1 MYFQGAGWDFGESDY
16 VRFTATL
23 RGAAA
28 RRGVV
33 DAQRRLYLPW
43 RNNML
48 STLHRKSLAVSLGLL
63 LFGGATSVA
72 MAAGSQSPADLGPSN
87 TNTKVNVTL
96 VLGLRNQDALESLVY
111 STVTQGSPSYHRFLT
126 TAQFADRFGA
136 TAADIAKVQAFVKQQ
151 GLTQVELLP
160 NHLAL
165 KVSGTIGQF
174 NQAFQTSIHD
184 YRNADGTT
192 YHRPNA
198 TPKLPST
205 LSSTLVVAS
214 GLSSEAKYRSH
225 RVSSFSSTSPAAAS
239 SMSPMAKT
247 AAAAAPAAPACTGN
261 PTATCTPGAF
271 TVGDVANRY
280 NINPLYKAGVNG
292 KGSTIGIATLANFL
306 PADAYAYWS
315 AIGLPVKPNRITQV
329 HVDGG
334 GPLGS
339 VEGSGETSLDVEQS
353 GGLAPWADII
363 VYDAPN
369 TDAGFFDV
377 FNQAVSDNKVDSLSV
392 SWGQPE
398 ILYFPQT
405 EGGVDYTDELR
416 AFHQVFLEA
425 AVQGISMFATSG
437 DSGAYDT
444 VRGFGGSL
452 TDPVP
457 PPLTADAP
465 GSDPFITTAGGTTVP
480 WSFSF
485 SGGPKASITQESV
498 WGWDYISSYFQKN
511 FGVDITDEV
520 FSVGAGGGVSVFWP
534 LPTYQAFTPG
544 IRKSE
549 KKQTWLLPQFDIN
562 YTLPAN
568 YRGRNVPDVSLNADP
583 ETGYAFVSSEDGD
596 GVLTGQGGT
605 SFVAPQLN
613 GISALMKQATHGRQ
627 GLWNPQLYAFQNI
640 FRYGA
645 FSPFND
651 VKAGDNWFYKGVSG
665 YEPGAGLGTLNVT
678 NLALFM
684 TVF

>member
-1 MYFQGAGWDFGESDY
+1 
-16 VRFTATL
+16 
-23 RGAAA
+23 
-28 RRGVV
+28 
-33 DAQRRLYLPW
+33 
-43 RNNML
+43 ML

-63 LFGGATSVA
+63 FFGGATSVA
-72 MAAGSQSPADLGPSN
+72 MAGSATPADMGPSD
-87 TNTKVNVTL
+87 TNQKATVTL
-96 VLGLRNQDALESLVY
+96 VLGLRNQAALESFIY
-111 STVTQGSPSYHRFLT
+111 GTVTQGSPSFHRFLT

-136 TAADIAKVQAFVKQQ
+136 SANDIAQVQAFVKQQ

-165 KVSGTIGQF
+165 KVSGTVGQF
-174 NQAFQTSIHD
+174 NKAFQTSIHD

-192 YHRPNA
+192 FHRPNA
-198 TPKLPST
+198 TPKLPAG
-205 LSSTLVVAS
+205 LSSTLIVAS
-214 GLSSEAKYRSH
+214 GLSTEARYRSH
-225 RVSSFSSTSPAAAS
+225 RVSALLPTTPAGAA
-239 SMSPMAKT
+239 MSPMAK
-247 AAAAAPAAPACTGN
+247 AATAAAPAAPACTGN

-292 KGSTIGIATLANFL
+292 KGSTIGIATLANFV
-306 PADAYAYWS
+306 PADAYAYWT

-334 GPLGS
+334 GPLGGPQ
-339 VEGSGETSLDVEQS
+339 GSGETSLDVEQS

-377 FNQAVSDNKVDSLSV
+377 FNQAVSENKVDSLSV
-392 SWGQPE
+392 SWGSPE

-405 EGGVDYTDELR
+405 EGGVDFTDELR

-425 AVQGISMFATSG
+425 AAQGISMFATSG

-444 VRGFGGSL
+444 VRGLGGSL
-452 TDPVP
+452 SDPVP

-480 WSFSF
+480 FSFAF
-485 SGGPKASITQESV
+485 SGGPKASIDKESV
-498 WGWDYISSYFQKN
+498 WSWKYIADYFQQN

-520 FSVGAGGGVSVFWP
+520 FSVGGGGGVSVFWP
-534 LPTYQAFTPG
+534 TPLYQAFTPG

-549 KKQTWLLPQFDIN
+549 KKQRLYLPQYDVD

-568 YRGRNVPDVSLNADP
+568 FKGRNVPDLSLNADP
-583 ETGYAFVSSEDGD
+583 ESGYSYVASTDGP
-596 GVLTGQGGT
+596 GLLTGQGGT

-613 GISALMKQATHGRQ
+613 GITALLRQ
-627 GLWNPQLYAFQNI
+627 STGHRIGLWNPQVYAIQNI
-640 FRYGA
+640 FGYGW
-645 FSPFND
+645 FTPF
-651 VKAGDNWFYKGVSG
+651 KAIRAGDNWFYDGAPH
-665 YEPGAGLGTLNVT
+665 YNPGAGIGALDVA
-678 NLALFM
+678 NLD
-684 TVF
+684 VFLRSGF

>member
-1 MYFQGAGWDFGESDY
+1 
-16 VRFTATL
+16 
-23 RGAAA
+23 
-28 RRGVV
+28 
-33 DAQRRLYLPW
+33 
-43 RNNML
+43 ML

-63 LFGGATSVA
+63 FFGGATSVA
-72 MAAGSQSPADLGPSN
+72 MAGSATPTDMGPSD
-87 TNTKVNVTL
+87 TNQKATVTL
-96 VLGLRNQDALESLVY
+96 VLGLRNQAALESFIY
-111 STVTQGSPSYHRFLT
+111 GTVTQGSPSFHRFLT

-136 TAADIAKVQAFVKQQ
+136 SANDIAQVQAFVKQQ

-165 KVSGTIGQF
+165 KVSGTVGQF
-174 NQAFQTSIHD
+174 NKAFQTSIHD

-192 YHRPNA
+192 FHRPNA
-198 TPKLPST
+198 TPKLPAG
-205 LSSTLVVAS
+205 LSSTLIVAS
-214 GLSSEAKYRSH
+214 GLSTEARYRSH
-225 RVSSFSSTSPAAAS
+225 RVSALLPTTPAGAA
-239 SMSPMAKT
+239 MSPMAK
-247 AAAAAPAAPACTGN
+247 AATAAAPAAPACTGN

-292 KGSTIGIATLANFL
+292 KGSTIGIATLANFV
-306 PADAYAYWS
+306 PADAYAYWT

-334 GPLGS
+334 GPLGGPQ
-339 VEGSGETSLDVEQS
+339 GSGETSLDVEQS

-377 FNQAVSDNKVDSLSV
+377 FNQAVSENKVDSLSV
-392 SWGQPE
+392 SWGSPE

-405 EGGVDYTDELR
+405 EGGVDFTDELR

-425 AVQGISMFATSG
+425 AAQGISMFATSG

-444 VRGFGGSL
+444 VRGLGGSL
-452 TDPVP
+452 SDPVP

-480 WSFSF
+480 FSFAF
-485 SGGPKASITQESV
+485 SGGPKASIDKESV
-498 WGWDYISSYFQKN
+498 WSWKYIADYFQQN

-520 FSVGAGGGVSVFWP
+520 FSVGGGGGVSVFWP
-534 LPTYQAFTPG
+534 TPLYQAFTPG

-549 KKQTWLLPQFDIN
+549 KKQRLYLPQYDVD

-568 YRGRNVPDVSLNADP
+568 FKGRNVPDLSLNADP
-583 ETGYAFVSSEDGD
+583 ESGYSYVASTDGP
-596 GVLTGQGGT
+596 GLLTGQGGT

-613 GISALMKQATHGRQ
+613 GISALLTQATHGRQ
-627 GLWNPQLYAFQNI
+627 GLWNPQIYAFQNI
-640 FRYGA
+640 FSYGA

-651 VKAGDNWFYKGVSG
+651 IRNGDNWFYKGVSG
-665 YEPGAGLGTLNVT
+665 YDPGAGIGTLNVT

>member
-1 MYFQGAGWDFGESDY
+1 
-16 VRFTATL
+16 
-23 RGAAA
+23 
-28 RRGVV
+28 
-33 DAQRRLYLPW
+33 
-43 RNNML
+43 ML

-63 LFGGATSVA
+63 FFGGATSVA
-72 MAAGSQSPADLGPSN
+72 MAGSATPADMGPSD
-87 TNTKVNVTL
+87 TNQKATVTL
-96 VLGLRNQDALESLVY
+96 VLGLRNQAALESFIY
-111 STVTQGSPSYHRFLT
+111 GTVTQGSPSFHRFLT

-136 TAADIAKVQAFVKQQ
+136 SANDIAQVQAFVKQQ

-165 KVSGTIGQF
+165 KVSGTVGQF
-174 NQAFQTSIHD
+174 NKAFQTSIHD

-192 YHRPNA
+192 FHRPNA
-198 TPKLPST
+198 TPKLPAG
-205 LSSTLVVAS
+205 LSSTLIVAS
-214 GLSSEAKYRSH
+214 GLSTEARYRSH
-225 RVSSFSSTSPAAAS
+225 RVSALLPTTPAGAA
-239 SMSPMAKT
+239 MSPMAK
-247 AAAAAPAAPACTGN
+247 AATAAAPAAPACTGN

-292 KGSTIGIATLANFL
+292 KGSTIGIATLANFV
-306 PADAYAYWS
+306 PADAYAYWT

-334 GPLGS
+334 GPLGGPQ
-339 VEGSGETSLDVEQS
+339 GSGETSLDVEQS

-377 FNQAVSDNKVDSLSV
+377 FNQAVSENKVDSLSV
-392 SWGQPE
+392 SWGSPE

-405 EGGVDYTDELR
+405 EGGVDFTDELR

-425 AVQGISMFATSG
+425 AAQGISMFATSG

-444 VRGFGGSL
+444 VRGLGGSL
-452 TDPVP
+452 SDPVP

-480 WSFSF
+480 FSFAF
-485 SGGPKASITQESV
+485 SGGPKASIDKESV
-498 WGWDYISSYFQKN
+498 WSWKYIADYFQQN

-520 FSVGAGGGVSVFWP
+520 FSVGGGGGVSVFWP
-534 LPTYQAFTPG
+534 TPLYQAFTPG

-549 KKQTWLLPQFDIN
+549 KKQRLYLPQYDVD

-568 YRGRNVPDVSLNADP
+568 FKGRNVPDLSLNADP
-583 ETGYAFVSSEDGD
+583 ESGYSYVASTDGP
-596 GVLTGQGGT
+596 GLLTGQGGT

-613 GISALMKQATHGRQ
+613 GISALLTQATHGRQ
-627 GLWNPQLYAFQNI
+627 GLWNPQIYAFQNI
-640 FRYGA
+640 FNYGA

-651 VKAGDNWFYKGVSG
+651 IRNGDNWFYKGVSG
-665 YEPGAGLGTLNVT
+665 YDPGAGIGTLNVT

>member
-1 MYFQGAGWDFGESDY
+1 
-16 VRFTATL
+16 
-23 RGAAA
+23 
-28 RRGVV
+28 
-33 DAQRRLYLPW
+33 
-43 RNNML
+43 ML

-72 MAAGSQSPADLGPSN
+72 MAAGSSSPADLGPSN
-87 TNTKVNVTL
+87 TNQRVNVTL
-96 VLGLRNQDALESLVY
+96 VLGLRNQAALESLIF
-111 STVTQGSPSYHRFLT
+111 SSVTQGSPSYHRFLT

-136 TAADIAKVQAFVKQQ
+136 SADDIAKVQAFVKQQ

-160 NHLAL
+160 NHLAI

-184 YRNADGTT
+184 FRNADGTT
-192 YHRPNA
+192 FHRPNA
-198 TPKLPST
+198 TPKLPSS
-205 LSSTLVVAS
+205 LSSTLIVAS
-214 GLSSEAKYRSH
+214 GLSTEAKYRSH
-225 RVSSFSSTSPAAAS
+225 RVSAYSPTTPAAS
-239 SMSPMAKT
+239 STMSPMAK
-247 AAAAAPAAPACTGN
+247 AAKAAPAAPACTGN
-261 PTATCTPGAF
+261 PTATCSPGDF

-280 NINPLYKAGVNG
+280 NINPLYKAGVTG
-292 KGSTIGIATLANFL
+292 KGSTIGIATLADFL
-306 PADAYAYWS
+306 PSDAYAYWS
-315 AIGLPVKPNRITQV
+315 AIGLAVKPNRITQV

-334 GPLGS
+334 GELSGPA
-339 VEGSGETSLDVEQS
+339 GSGETSLDVEQS
-353 GGLAPWADII
+353 GGLAPWADIV

-392 SWGQPE
+392 SWGEPE

-416 AFHQVFLEA
+416 AFHQVFMEA
-425 AVQGISMFATSG
+425 AIQGISMFATSG

-452 TDPVP
+452 SDPVP

-480 WSFSF
+480 FTYSF
-485 SGGPKASITQESV
+485 SGGPKASLTQESV
-498 WGWDYISSYFQKN
+498 WGWDYISAYFKKN
-511 FGVDITDEV
+511 LGVDITDEV
-520 FSVGAGGGVSVFWP
+520 FSVGGGGGVSVFWP
-534 LPTYQAFTPG
+534 LPVYQAFTSG

-549 KKQTWLLPQFDIN
+549 KNQTWLFPFYDIN

-568 YRGRNVPDVSLNADP
+568 FKGRNVPDLSLNADP
-583 ETGYAFVSSEDGD
+583 ETGYLFYSTEDGGLLD
-596 GVLTGQGGT
+596 FEGGT

-613 GISALMKQATHGRQ
+613 GISALLTQATHGRQ
-627 GLWNPQLYAFQNI
+627 GLWNPQLYAFQNL
-640 FRYGA
+640 FHYGA

-651 VKAGDNWFYKGVSG
+651 IKAGDNWFYKGVSG
-665 YEPGAGLGTLNVT
+665 YEPGAGIGTLNVT

>member
-1 MYFQGAGWDFGESDY
+1 MCLQGAGWDFGESDY
-16 VRFTATL
+16 VRFTASL
-23 RGAAA
+23 KGAAA

-33 DAQRRLYLPW
+33 DAQRWLYLPW

-72 MAAGSQSPADLGPSN
+72 MAAGSSSPADLGPSN
-87 TNTKVNVTL
+87 TSQKVNVTL
-96 VLGLRNQDALESLVY
+96 VLGLRNQAALESLVY
-111 STVTQGSPSYHRFLT
+111 STVTQGNPSYHRFLT
-126 TAQFADRFGA
+126 TDQFADRFGA
-136 TAADIAKVQAFVKQQ
+136 SASDIAKVQAFVKQQ

-160 NHLAL
+160 NHLAI
-165 KVSGTIGQF
+165 KVSGTVGQF
-174 NQAFQTSIHD
+174 NKAFQTSIHD
-184 YRNADGTT
+184 YQSADGTT
-192 YHRPNA
+192 FHRPSSQP
-198 TPKLPST
+198 TLPSSLSGT
-205 LSSTLVVAS
+205 LIVAS
-214 GLSSEAKYRSH
+214 GLSTEARYRSH
-225 RVSSFSSTSPAAAS
+225 RVSAFEPIAPASASTMSPAAR
-239 SMSPMAKT
+239 T
-247 AAAAAPAAPACTGN
+247 AAAAPAAPPCTGN
-261 PTATCTPGAF
+261 PTATCTPGEF

-292 KGSTIGIATLANFL
+292 KGSTIGIATLADFL
-306 PADAYAYWS
+306 PADAYSYWS
-315 AIGLPVKPNRITQV
+315 AIGLSVKPNRITQV

-334 GPLGS
+334 GPLSGPA
-339 VEGSGETSLDVEQS
+339 GSGETSLDVEQS

-392 SWGQPE
+392 SWGSPE

-405 EGGVDYTDELR
+405 EGGVDFTDELR

-452 TDPVP
+452 SDPVP

-480 WSFSF
+480 FSYSFR
-485 SGGPKASITQESV
+485 GGPVESITKEGV
-498 WGWDYISSYFQKN
+498 WGWDYIQTYFKKN
-511 FGVDITDEV
+511 LGLNVAV
-520 FSVGAGGGVSVFWP
+520 FSVGGGGGVSVFWP
-534 LPTYQAFTPG
+534 VPLYQAFTPG
-544 IRKSE
+544 IKKSE
-549 KKQTWLLPQFDIN
+549 KNQRWLFPEFDID

-568 YRGRNVPDVSLNADP
+568 FKGRNEPDISLNADP
-583 ETGYAFVSSEDGD
+583 ETGYSLVSSLDGP
-596 GVLTGQGGT
+596 GLLTGSGGT

-613 GISALMKQATHGRQ
+613 GISALLKQATRGRQ
-627 GLWNPQLYAFQNI
+627 GLWNPQIYPLQNI
-640 FRYGA
+640 FGYGA

-651 VKAGDNWFYKGVSG
+651 IKSGDNWFYKGVGG
-665 YEPGAGLGTLNVT
+665 YEPGAGIGTLNVT